1 MNDRPHLPPAPPS
14 LARGYLI
21 ALLLSCGPSVS
32 NSFARFAY
40 ALVLPAMRE
49 DLRLSYAQAGWLGTA
64 NALGY
69 LGGAALTWLLVR
81 RTGNR
86 ALFGIGMAVTAL
98 ALIATGLSAD
108 LAWLTVAR
116 VVAGVSGA
124 MVFITGGALSGNVF
138 AGRPELA
145 TRTILLYFGGAGIGL
160 MLSAVAIPW
169 LLDSYGAAGWPLAW
183 QLLGGIS
190 VLMTIASVW
199 AAARVAEPQAGG
211 GSAAWPLRA
220 FLPQL
225 AAYIG
230 FGLGYIAYMTFV
242 IAWLRDNGGGTGLV
256 VAVWFTLGLF
266 TLVAPAV
273 WTGPCDRWPGGRP
286 LAAVMATMA
295 VGAALP
301 VASVAAPA
309 MLLSAALFGVAGFSA
324 PSAVGAFIRK
334 ALPKPAWGPAIAT
347 FTTAFAASQIAGP
360 IVTGWIADW
369 TGSLRLG
376 LLGSAALLLGGG
388 LVALAQAER
397 RHAAPP

>member
-1 MNDRPHLPPAPPS
+1 MMPQAPLSP
-14 LARGYLI
+14 ARGYLI
-21 ALLLSCGPSVS
+21 ALLLSFGPSVS

-49 DLRLSYAQAGWLGTA
+49 DLQLSYAQAGWLGTA

-69 LGGAALTWLLVR
+69 LAGAVLTWLLVR

-98 ALIATGLSAD
+98 ALVATGLSAD
-108 LAWLTVAR
+108 LAWLTAAR

-124 MVFITGGALSGNVF
+124 MVFISGGALSGNVF
-138 AGRPELA
+138 AGRPDLA

-169 LLDSYGAAGWPLAW
+169 LLDARGAAGWPLAW
-183 QLLGGIS
+183 QLLGGLS
-190 VLMTIASVW
+190 VLMTFASVW
-199 AAARVAEPQAGG
+199 AAARVGEPQAGG
-211 GSAAWPLRA
+211 GSAAWPLRD

-256 VAVWFTLGLF
+256 IAVWFTLGLF

-273 WTGPCDRWPGGRP
+273 WTGPCNRWRGGRP
-286 LAAVMATMA
+286 LAAVMTTLAI
-295 VGAALP
+295 GAALP
-301 VASVAAPA
+301 VVSVAAPT

-347 FTTAFAASQIAGP
+347 FTTAFAGSQIAGP
-360 IVTGWIADW
+360 IVTGWIADG

-376 LLGSAALLLGGG
+376 LLGSAALLLCGGV
-388 LVALAQAER
+388 VALAQAER
-397 RHAAPP
+397 RHAGSP